1 MQISD
6 NEYEYS
12 ENCNTQSKQLL
23 LLKQSKSIKKKLS
36 GVGFSKSPKLV
47 AQVALGVTDFPDDY
61 MMSQS

>member
-6 NEYEYS
+6 NDYEYS
-12 ENCNTQSKQLL
+12 ENGNTQSKQLL

-36 GVGFSKSPKLV
+36 SVGFSKSPKLV
-47 AQVALGVTDFPDDY
+47 AQVALSVTDFPDDY